1 MRRENNK
8 AYRLEYSGTQDPHL
22 DIAMFIVYAM
32 YDRAQADRLIDL
44 YFTEGC
50 DEAVRLKIYCYI
62 AVSGLLWSNWCEFK
76 HHCGIDFGEYALRQY
91 DYAKEYSSIFFDE
104 YRKRFGAAYV

>member
-1 MRRENNK
+1 M
-8 AYRLEYSGTQDPHL
+8 T
-22 DIAMFIVYAM
+22 
-32 YDRAQADRLIDL
+32 AQADRLIDL

>member
-1 MRRENNK
+1 MRSRKRSSCAISIRYRIISCSRVAVRRETIK
-8 AYRLEYSGTQDPHL
+8 LIDWEYSGTQDPHL

-32 YDRAQADRLIDL
+32 YMTAREADRLIDL

-62 AVSGLLWSNWCEFK
+62 AVSGLL
-76 HHCGIDFGEYALRQY
+76 
-91 DYAKEYSSIFFDE
+91 
-104 YRKRFGAAYV
+104 

>member
-1 MRRENNK
+1 
-8 AYRLEYSGTQDPHL
+8 
-22 DIAMFIVYAM
+22 MFIVYAM

-76 HHCGIDFGEYALRQY
+76 RHCGIDFGEYALQQY
-91 DYAKEYSSIFFDE
+91 DYAKDYS
-104 YRKRFGAAYV
+104 

>member
-1 MRRENNK
+1 
-8 AYRLEYSGTQDPHL
+8 
-22 DIAMFIVYAM
+22 MFIVYAM

-76 HHCGIDFGEYALRQY
+76 HRCGIDFGEYALRQY